1 MQIGILYAD
10 NSRYR
15 DIIVVVVGGAVVVWR
30 SRCSIV
36 CSPTWQA
43 FKYIHVCVR
52 VCVYMD
58 LPGP

>member
-15 DIIVVVVGGAVVVWR
+15 DIIVVVVVVGGAVVVWR

-43 FKYIHVCVR
+43 FECTR
-52 VCVYMD
+52 VCVCVCECV
-58 LPGP
+58 

>member
-15 DIIVVVVGGAVVVWR
+15 DIIVVVVVVVVGGAVVVWR

-36 CSPTWQA
+36 CSPT
-43 FKYIHVCVR
+43 
-52 VCVYMD
+52 
-58 LPGP
+58 